1 MYNISEKGRNC
12 LLKHPSSSFSFSI
25 FLTFYL
31 HTLRK
36 CSGRKKVQI
45 ELTFLT
51 LPPPAKK
58 LSVLITFPTIFFVF
72 KETKGVA
79 LEDIDLLFGERAL
92 GALPEDLD
100 KAELRVEEREM
111 AEA

>member
-1 MYNISEKGRNC
+1 M
-12 LLKHPSSSFSFSI
+12 
-25 FLTFYL
+25 
-31 HTLRK
+31 
-36 CSGRKKVQI
+36 
-45 ELTFLT
+45 
-51 LPPPAKK
+51 
-58 LSVLITFPTIFFVF
+58 F